1 MFTEEKPLTISAL
14 PDLMLNVMNSG
25 YQGILKWFPWLVF
38 TTPELI
44 IRFTH
49 LQQQDRYMECDIEK
63 VINKRTKRRS
73 TPSTRHYALERHHN
87 TFNHKKI
94 DRQTPPWLHQST
106 SSSITTGTTSELFIC
121 FTSGLSSSSMK
132 SILSPGRAREPS
144 QISLSASLSR
154 RLKTNGSI
162 KSGQSPMFPKKRGAG
177 FENVEPSSPKV
188 TCIGQVR
195 MKTKKQG
202 KKMRTRSKRRE
213 GGGGGNVSF
222 RRVDQNKIPNQ
233 DYTTSTTNHVN
244 PECLRHRNQR
254 WVHLPVTICEGLRAF
269 GAELNCFTPCRSNC
283 MKEKEEEGSGRSSRG
298 ALFSRWLMAVQE
310 GEGKGR
316 EIKLVVGEQERIE
329 KSSSSNAEM
338 MMMRSQ
344 RRHVFEEIEF
354 KEEMFEG
361 KNMKS
366 EEEEEGRVS
375 ICIPPKNAL
384 LLMRCRSDPVKIA
397 ALANKFWEPPEVKEE
412 EKEEEDVKEAEQEKA
427 GEVGKLNLELERE
440 CKESRESEGCEKLGS
455 SISVDDEEG
464 DEQEQENPEGGKEI
478 REAAVE
484 EMNFEKQEEEA
495 ETEQHHQNPVYGSQE
510 TETSADLEKLSDE
523 ENAPIL
529 IRQREEENLVET
541 EAEIYGADN
550 NVVDSNDAV
559 DEIVEAIS
567 SSDEDQ
573 NTEEPQEQLVTPQR
587 SEPEPECPETQ
598 EDEVGCQSKQETVK
612 RESTVS
618 VLPDCLP
625 LMTCEPKLSMENKPD
640 STINKTDGGDDS
652 KKWISI
658 DSNPVPV
665 QQSQQPSRSSCSHP
679 SAAAYRACVTSSSM
693 ANMIEQ
699 KVVGGKVYEQF
710 MLLRCKSEPRRS
722 AAKLAV
728 PETCFWKNRKLEPH
742 RAAATLGVGAAGLGF

>member
-1 MFTEEKPLTISAL
+1 
-14 PDLMLNVMNSG
+14 
-25 YQGILKWFPWLVF
+25 
-38 TTPELI
+38 
-44 IRFTH
+44 
-49 LQQQDRYMECDIEK
+49 MECDIEK

-87 TFNHKKI
+87 
-94 DRQTPPWLHQST
+94 
-106 SSSITTGTTSELFIC
+106 
-121 FTSGLSSSSMK
+121 
-132 SILSPGRAREPS
+132 
-144 QISLSASLSR
+144 R

-495 ETEQHHQNPVYGSQE
+495 ETEQHHQNPVYG
-510 TETSADLEKLSDE
+510 K
-523 ENAPIL
+523 
-529 IRQREEENLVET
+529 T